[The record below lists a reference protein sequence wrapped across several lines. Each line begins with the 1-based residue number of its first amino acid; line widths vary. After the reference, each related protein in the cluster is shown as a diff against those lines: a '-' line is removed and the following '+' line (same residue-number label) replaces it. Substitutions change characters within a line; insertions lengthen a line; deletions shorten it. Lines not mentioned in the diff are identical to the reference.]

1 MRLEYFDLPLVE
13 KSALVHHT
21 PMQMYEL
28 VANVDD
34 YQNFLPWCSDSRVI
48 SETDSEICG
57 EIEVSRIGIRQKFST
72 CNAIV
77 PGKSMTLKLKDGPF
91 KKLDGL
97 WLFSALGEG
106 ACKVQLQLEFEF
118 SGKLINTAFGKVFS
132 VIANDLVD
140 AFCKRAD
147 EVYR

>member
-1 MRLEYFDLPLVE
+1 
-13 KSALVHHT
+13 
-21 PMQMYEL
+21 MYEL

-34 YQNFLPWCSDSRVI
+34 YQDFLPWCSDSRVI
-48 SETDSEICG
+48 SKNDSEICA
-57 EIEVSRIGIRQKFST
+57 EIEVSRLGIRQKFST
-72 CNAIV
+72 CNGIV
-77 PGKSMTLKLKDGPF
+77 PGESMTLKLQEGPF
-91 KKLDGL
+91 TKLDGL

-106 ACKVQLQLEFEF
+106 ACKVQLRLEFEF
-118 SGKLINTAFGKVFS
+118 SGALINKAFGKVFA